1 MDARSI
7 ALRRG
12 SPDTVTFPRN
22 AIDRVRLDPA
32 AGDRRPAT
40 GDPAIRLEALLN
52 NGAVRTER
60 SASFTPQSAQ

>member
-1 MDARSI
+1 
-7 ALRRG
+7 
-12 SPDTVTFPRN
+12 VTFPRN

-32 AGDRRPAT
+32 AGGRRS